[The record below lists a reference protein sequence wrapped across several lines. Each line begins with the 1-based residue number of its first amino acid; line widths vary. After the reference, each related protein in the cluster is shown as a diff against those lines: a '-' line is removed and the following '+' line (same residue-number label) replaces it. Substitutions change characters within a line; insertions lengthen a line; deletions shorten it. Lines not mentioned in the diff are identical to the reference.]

1 MRNTGRRDILKTLGL
16 ITVGSLMPVLS
27 SSTFAIQPMKRKIY
41 KGNEEIS
48 CIGLG
53 TWQTFDVGENS
64 SARDPLREVLRTLV
78 TNGASVV
85 DSSPMYGSSEKV
97 VGDLS
102 TVENLNEK
110 LFMATK
116 VWTTGKQEG
125 IRQMENSFSLL
136 RRRKMDLMQ
145 IHNLVDW
152 KTHLKTLREWKES
165 GKIRYIGLTHYTDS
179 AHPTLE
185 SIIKAEPIDFIQINY
200 SLRDRNAEKSL
211 LPTAREKEV
220 AVLINRP
227 FEEGALFNLVKGKAL
242 PEWAAAFDCNSWGQ
256 FFLKFILANQA
267 VTCVIPGTSKP
278 KHLLDNLEAGQGK
291 LPDEKQREQMIRFFN

>member
-1 MRNTGRRDILKTLGL
+1 MRNTGRRDILKTVGLVTLG
-16 ITVGSLMPVLS
+16 SMMPVLS
-27 SSTFAIQPMKRKIY
+27 SSSFAIQPMKRKIY

-53 TWQTFDVGENS
+53 TWQTFDVGESS

-102 TVENLNEK
+102 TLENLNEK

-152 KTHLKTLREWKES
+152 KTHIKTLREWKES

-242 PEWAAAFDCNSWGQ
+242 PEWVAAFDCKSWGQ

-291 LPDEKQREQMIRFFN
+291 LPDAKQREQMIRFFN